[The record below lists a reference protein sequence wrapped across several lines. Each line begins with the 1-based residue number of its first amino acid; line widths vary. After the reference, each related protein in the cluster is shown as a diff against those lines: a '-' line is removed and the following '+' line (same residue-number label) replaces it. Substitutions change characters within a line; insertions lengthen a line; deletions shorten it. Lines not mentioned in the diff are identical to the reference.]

1 MSRHGT
7 QDRKRRL
14 EHRYVGQGASSS
26 QDLLVLVAR
35 LFELSK
41 RSAARADGNWSTF
54 TYAGLPMLLAA
65 LQALV
70 VEYEHLLNPGGPTVP
85 ADINRPEFVEQYRIP
100 ENLASDLDDLI
111 ELRNEIMHPAHVP
124 TGTSDNWPEY
134 LRRVK
139 NLGLLNSTGTPNGD
153 YDLLG
158 QIASHRLF
166 EWAIGVTRSLYE
178 VVILSDSRRTPLFVE
193 FLQTFDSVWFSNLP
207 GGVLW

>member
-1 MSRHGT
+1 
-7 QDRKRRL
+7 
-14 EHRYVGQGASSS
+14 
-26 QDLLVLVAR
+26 
-35 LFELSK
+35 
-41 RSAARADGNWSTF
+41 
-54 TYAGLPMLLAA
+54 MLLAA